1 MCVCVYVYVNE
12 KNVYVNEKSVSLNC
26 TKTPVTKY

>member
-1 MCVCVYVYVNE
+1 VCVCVYVYVNE